1 MLLDTI
7 NPFAVVVASL
17 IGYAFCAL
25 WYSPYMFE
33 RVWLEGLGVTTKDLE
48 KSKGYLA
55 MATTYS
61 LIIILLTTFTLSI
74 FLTLSGTETLISK
87 IQISTLLAV
96 GFIVTTKFN
105 DMLFSVREP
114 FWSMRAQKLFFVESA
129 YYVALFTIVTFV
141 LHALAQ

>member
-1 MLLDTI
+1 MLLDAI
-7 NPFAVVVASL
+7 NPFGIVIASV

-33 RVWLEGLGVTTKDLE
+33 RVWLEGLDISSKDLE

-55 MATTYS
+55 VATTYS

-74 FLTLSGTETLISK
+74 FITLSQTETLLSK

-129 YYVALFTIVTFV
+129 YYVALFIIITFV
-141 LHALAQ
+141 LHALS